1 MAALMSSQNT
11 LINAANRLEHS
22 NSDVITLVRRQVV
35 YSEVVIPKD
44 RLKHIQETYHNYDDD
59 SDYYDLVNQ
68 LKTEMVTD
76 DVMEYF
82 GDQEETWIF
91 FHGDVQNYTD
101 DIISWINREWDELAY
116 LKIS

>member
-1 MAALMSSQNT
+1 MSSQNPT
-11 LINAANRLEHS
+11 LINAANQLEDS
-22 NSDVITLVRRQVV
+22 DSDVITLVRRQVV
-35 YSEVVIPKD
+35 YSEVVIPKN
-44 RLKHIQETYHNYDDD
+44 RLRHIQEIYHDYDDD
-59 SDYYDLVNQ
+59 SEYYDLVDT
-68 LKTEMVTD
+68 LRTEMVTD

-101 DIISWINREWDELAY
+101 DIISWTNREWDELAY